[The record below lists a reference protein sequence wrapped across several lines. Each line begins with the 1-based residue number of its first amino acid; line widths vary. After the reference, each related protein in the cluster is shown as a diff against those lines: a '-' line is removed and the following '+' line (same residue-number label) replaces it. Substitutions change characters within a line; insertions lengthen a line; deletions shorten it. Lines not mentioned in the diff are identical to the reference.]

1 MEVGLWDR
9 GWREC
14 SGILTELTEKGF
26 GLMLFLKTFEN
37 LDVFSHGRMMCVH
50 FFITSPRF
58 SPSHQV
64 LQSGVGWEGG
74 GCGGEVRALARFFS
88 FGYGCSEQKTV
99 PQDLLYVEQ

>member
-74 GCGGEVRALARFFS
+74 GVRRGGAGIGAIFFLRLWL
-88 FGYGCSEQKTV
+88 Q
-99 PQDLLYVEQ
+99 